1 MNLLSKSKNAVG
13 LVIFFWL
20 GRKEK
25 RAMVNRQMEESQWK
39 KLLVLL
45 KRVCGKRR
53 PTVEQIEWVMDE
65 LAVSDDVE
73 IDYDVVVTE
82 LSCFELDVE
91 QEQIR
96 RIEKK
101 FQKMAKQAKALESID
116 EEPETFQVGFAE
128 NRWREENEALVAR
141 VEQITT

>member
-1 MNLLSKSKNAVG
+1 
-13 LVIFFWL
+13 
-20 GRKEK
+20 
-25 RAMVNRQMEESQWK
+25 MVNRQMEESQWK

-45 KRVCGKRR
+45 KRVCGRRR

-65 LAVSDDVE
+65 LAVPDDVE
-73 IDYDVVVTE
+73 IDYDVVVTQ

-141 VEQITT
+141 VEQIIT